1 MAVNSGG
8 NRGGSLL
15 DLSTREIV
23 IAGVIGGVAL
33 FLGATRLG
41 FIPVPIPFI
50 GNATIMHIPAIVG
63 GALEGPVVGA
73 LAGLIFGIFSFLYAD
88 VPIFKDPIIAILPR
102 VLIGVVAWAV
112 FVGLRRWS
120 VDLASVAAGL
130 LGSLTNSAGVLGL
143 GLVLP
148 LGDKLPDARPGRG
161 QHPAGHRRGRTRGG
175 RHGRPG
181 KGRDAHPQRTGDGA
195 RDRVRRRAPLLVRG
209 ARRDDRARERLV
221 HLQDGRGRRGARA
234 QGSEPE
240 DRARAARRHH
250 RPQRLGQEHARQAAH
265 GRSVS
270 DGGDNPYRRRA
281 RGQGAPVGRSAQ
293 GLRRLPGPRRPARDE
308 PRGRR
313 RGLRPRES
321 GATAR

>member
-23 IAGVIGGVAL
+23 IAGAIGGVAL

-130 LGSLTNSAGVLGL
+130 LGSLTNSAGVLLL

-148 LGDKLPDARPGRG
+148 LGEQSYLT
-161 QHPAGHRRGRTRGG
+161 PALV
-175 RHGRPG
+175 
-181 KGRDAHPQRTGDGA
+181 AASIPQVIAEAILAAVVT
-195 RDRVRRRAPLLVRG
+195 VVLVRG
-209 ARRDDRARERLV
+209 VMLIR
-221 HLQDGRGRRGARA
+221 
-234 QGSEPE
+234 S
-240 DRARAARRHH
+240 
-250 RPQRLGQEHARQAAH
+250 GQ
-265 GRSVS
+265 
-270 DGGDNPYRRRA
+270 
-281 RGQGAPVGRSAQ
+281 
-293 GLRRLPGPRRPARDE
+293 
-308 PRGRR
+308 
-313 RGLRPRES
+313 
-321 GATAR
+321 ATAPETGSDEERRY